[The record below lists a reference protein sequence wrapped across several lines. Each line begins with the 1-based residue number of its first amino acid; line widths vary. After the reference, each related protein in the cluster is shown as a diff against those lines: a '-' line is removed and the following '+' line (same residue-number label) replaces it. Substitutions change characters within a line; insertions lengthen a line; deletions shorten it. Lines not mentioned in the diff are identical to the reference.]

1 MPSPFP
7 GMDPYIEDDV
17 FWSGFHTTMIV
28 AISASITKALPA
40 GYYADVEQHVWLQDE
55 DFDVREPFGYPDAYV
70 AGHSNNG
77 GIVAVAT
84 GKPVSVSTEVTLAKI
99 PRKSQQK
106 FVKIVDQ
113 PGNRVITVIELL
125 SPSNKHNG
133 PDREQ
138 YIVKRNQ
145 YLASGTHFVEIDLL
159 RDGDRMPMGRPRPAS
174 ADYYAI
180 VVRANLFPKASV
192 WAFTVRDTMPIL
204 PIPLKLK
211 DGEITLELRDGL
223 DRAYEDGGYQKRID
237 YQSPPTIQLRRPD
250 QAWADEFLKA
260 KRPK

>member
-7 GMDPYIEDDV
+7 GMDPYLEDAA
-17 FWSGFHTTMIV
+17 FWKGFHTKMIV
-28 AISASITKALPA
+28 AISASITRALPA

-55 DFDVREPFGYPDAYV
+55 DFDVRETFSYPDAYV
-70 AGHSNNG
+70 AGHSNTDG
-77 GIVAVAT
+77 AVAIAAE
-84 GKPVSVSTEVTLAKI
+84 KPVSVSTEVTLAKSA
-99 PRKSQQK
+99 RKSQQK

-159 RDGDRMPMGRPRPAS
+159 RDGDRMPMGRPRPAM

-180 VVRANLFPKASV
+180 VARANLFPKASV
-192 WAFTVRDTMPIL
+192 WAFTVRDPMPIL
-204 PIPLKLK
+204 PIPLKVK
-211 DGEITLELRDGL
+211 DGDITLELRDGF
-223 DRAYEDGGYQKRID
+223 DRAYEDGGYQNRID
-237 YQSPPTIQLRRPD
+237 YRSPPTIQLRRPD

-260 KRPK
+260 KRSK